1 MQQNLKYLLC
11 LFYTLRPCQNLV
23 HILPTMQFN
32 HQQFA
37 SDIQVCYASNGK
49 YSLKPLAYVI

>member
-1 MQQNLKYLLC
+1 MHSYNNAAESEIPS
-11 LFYTLRPCQNLV
+11 LFILHTLRPCQNLV

-32 HQQFA
+32 YQQFA

-49 YSLKPLAYVI
+49 L